1 MSLVGRSTVT
11 GLLQRGHDGVY
22 VAPVT
27 PSKNAIALR
36 QCGQVS
42 CDNVGIHCLRQ
53 TPKARG
59 VHENHERTASV
70 SPNVRFVESEV
81 NVRSSMRPARL
92 VSARSENVVQLGH
105 ATERLG
111 LISQSGSCRKG
122 ADAVTRQSRKAVLAH
137 LLA

>member
-81 NVRSSMRPARL
+81 NVRASMRPA
-92 VSARSENVVQLGH
+92 
-105 ATERLG
+105 
-111 LISQSGSCRKG
+111 
-122 ADAVTRQSRKAVLAH
+122 
-137 LLA
+137 